1 MPQLPGYNFG
11 NALIDF
17 SPVANA
23 LSDIQKQRNFTQQ
36 MGMDQQKLD
45 MEKESH
51 ALQKQNMQRQWSQQ
65 DAERA
70 GNEAFA
76 IQNMQGPAKGI
87 AWQRYLK
94 TYGDGNHT
102 PEELDPNTGPAIAAA
117 HAGKYIDQMKQ
128 QMGQLEMQKTR
139 AEIKA
144 LGQKDAV
151 SEYMMKM
158 LMEPD
163 QGAAQPTSPI
173 QPQSFQGAPQR
184 PMLQNISNQTPVQ
197 PRDPNV
203 IRVADDG
210 ADAQAEQPQDTG
222 ATNPGAVYSMPGGEM
237 VNTPFGQM
245 TRDKARKVAAAVALK
260 GNAAL
265 SKMLMDAATGG
276 GGQLSKAATTQ
287 IDKDEIAAT
296 NSIATLDSIK
306 KSYDAKYL
314 NIPNRIKLW
323 GKDLTAK
330 FTTLSPEDQADL
342 KGYAQF
348 RQSAWHNLNRVLKDL
363 SGTAVTE
370 NEMQRQLLDLP
381 NPGKGIA
388 DGDSPPDFEAK
399 LKGAITFQRS
409 AIARARYL
417 RSQGFTG
424 KPWEAGLALED
435 IPALIDKRGSEIEQQ
450 LRQAN
455 PDADPMSIQKAT
467 RSAIKQEFGI

>member
-1 MPQLPGYNFG
+1 MPQLPGYNIG
-11 NALIDF
+11 NALLDF
-17 SPVANA
+17 SPVSNA
-23 LSDIQKQRNFTQQ
+23 LQSYQKNALAQQQ
-36 MGMDQQKLD
+36 MGMDQQRLD
-45 MEKESH
+45 MDRQTH

-65 DAERA
+65 DAEKA
-70 GNEAFA
+70 GSEAFA
-76 IQNMQGPAKGI
+76 IHNMQGPAKGI

-117 HAGKYIDQMKQ
+117 HAGKYIDGMKQ
-128 QMGQLEMQKTR
+128 QMMQAELAKTQ
-139 AEIKA
+139 AETKA
-144 LGQKDAV
+144 LGNKDAV

-158 LMEPD
+158 LAEPD
-163 QGAAQPTSPI
+163 QGAASPASPI
-173 QPQSFQGAPQR
+173 QPQSFQGGPAR
-184 PMLQNISNQTPVQ
+184 PMLQNISNTPQQ
-197 PRDPNV
+197 PQRDPNL
-203 IRVADDG
+203 IRVADETP
-210 ADAQAEQPQDTG
+210 APEEQGNGP
-222 ATNPGAVYSMPGGEM
+222 ANPGAVYSMPGGEM
-237 VNTPFGQM
+237 VSTPFGQM

-306 KSYDAKYL
+306 QSYDAKYL
-314 NIPNRIKLW
+314 NIPNRVKLW

-330 FTTLSPEDQADL
+330 FGALSQEDQADL

-381 NPGKGIA
+381 NPGKGIT

-399 LKGAITFQRS
+399 LNGAIKFQRS

-424 KPWEAGLALED
+424 KPWEAGIALED
-435 IPALIDKRGSEIEQQ
+435 VPGLIDKRGAEIENQ
-450 LRQAN
+450 LKQAN
-455 PDADPMSIQKAT
+455 PNADPMAIQKAT
-467 RSAIKQEFGI
+467 RNAIKQEFGI